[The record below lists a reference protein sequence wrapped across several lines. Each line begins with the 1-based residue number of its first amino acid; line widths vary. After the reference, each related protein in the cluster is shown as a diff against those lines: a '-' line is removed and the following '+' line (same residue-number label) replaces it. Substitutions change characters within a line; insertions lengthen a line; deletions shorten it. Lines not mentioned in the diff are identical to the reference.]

1 MQSSSTRRPSRLS
14 DRIKKA
20 KNASSLF
27 RTPTSNSTTASLTM
41 GKIIRKEIVDPSI
54 RATASR
60 SFSVSHLQRQ
70 AFLKEQVKK
79 KTKPHLAQPS
89 SLANHPSTVKLVES
103 PVTKSQKVSSQSS
116 IHEKNQ
122 ATSRRMQYLQSLRN
136 KTNSKKNTHGI
147 WTANVHSIISDPCDN
162 YNDSQTVVDKK
173 ERQESAINEESRKP
187 VSMRRTKSISFAEE
201 REPANRPDEKSF
213 HYEEGSFRRD
223 KAEDDL
229 SANPRSQYEVSLG
242 RHSTMHVALQSN
254 RSLNTDT
261 VAMILAMEREA
272 RKDINDDSLSS
283 TKALKQ
289 SLRKSEN
296 SLFAKMKRIR
306 ISSSAH
312 SEITSSTPY
321 ADESIHLEPQLQPH
335 HSTTSRV
342 RESLGESCQMQRGD
356 TSSSHR
362 EKAKAIIAKRSSKG
376 FYPATASSSNI
387 TDSIDLHQSSM
398 PRQYPVGLD
407 QQYVTDRIVEP
418 LYPQMQYNT
427 SYVPSDHH
435 YGSMSQ
441 IDLQCAYGYART
453 GEAPLGLI
461 PETSTYQRNSIK
473 NICQGQFHNEPHV
486 SESVA
491 TPTIRNH
498 TQSTAVTSIIS
509 AQNSEQFNIHTVKRL
524 ESNQSQ
530 SKHASSIQAET
541 NQHVSYAM
549 NDFDQPLKS
558 NHPAQNEYAF
568 SIHAGTDQ
576 EIVHARYDADQPFES
591 NQAQSKHDSSIQAE
605 TDQEIAHAMFDAD
618 QPFESNQAQ
627 SKHISSI
634 QADQEIAH
642 ARYDADQ
649 PLESN
654 PAQSK
659 HDSSIQAETNQEIA
673 HAMFD
678 ADQPFES
685 NPAQNEHTSSI
696 QADQEIAHARYD
708 DDQPLESNPAQNI
721 CSSQA
726 VAGDNAFQNTKKHS
740 MYVNEENFPH
750 PAIHKTNETANTTML
765 ITDLIRP
772 ARKRAVADS
781 DIESSNL
788 AVTQSLHLSSS
799 RRSSKRSDSE
809 LKSRSNSVRMSRSTR
824 YSSYSQSSAS
834 SYSSDSGSYS
844 SRPGSYDDKSVS
856 YYTSDGW

>member
-1 MQSSSTRRPSRLS
+1 
-14 DRIKKA
+14 
-20 KNASSLF
+20 
-27 RTPTSNSTTASLTM
+27 
-41 GKIIRKEIVDPSI
+41 
-54 RATASR
+54 
-60 SFSVSHLQRQ
+60 
-70 AFLKEQVKK
+70 
-79 KTKPHLAQPS
+79 
-89 SLANHPSTVKLVES
+89 
-103 PVTKSQKVSSQSS
+103 
-116 IHEKNQ
+116 
-122 ATSRRMQYLQSLRN
+122 
-136 KTNSKKNTHGI
+136 
-147 WTANVHSIISDPCDN
+147 
-162 YNDSQTVVDKK
+162 
-173 ERQESAINEESRKP
+173 
-187 VSMRRTKSISFAEE
+187 
-201 REPANRPDEKSF
+201 
-213 HYEEGSFRRD
+213 
-223 KAEDDL
+223 
-229 SANPRSQYEVSLG
+229 
-242 RHSTMHVALQSN
+242 
-254 RSLNTDT
+254 
-261 VAMILAMEREA
+261 
-272 RKDINDDSLSS
+272 
-283 TKALKQ
+283 
-289 SLRKSEN
+289 
-296 SLFAKMKRIR
+296 
-306 ISSSAH
+306 
-312 SEITSSTPY
+312 
-321 ADESIHLEPQLQPH
+321 
-335 HSTTSRV
+335 
-342 RESLGESCQMQRGD
+342 MQRGD

-376 FYPATASSSNI
+376 FYPAMASSSNK
-387 TDSIDLHQSSM
+387 TDSIDVHQSSM
-398 PRQYPVGLD
+398 PRQYPFGLD

-418 LYPQMQYNT
+418 LHPQMQYNT

-473 NICQGQFHNEPHV
+473 NICGGQFHNEPHV

-509 AQNSEQFNIHTVKRL
+509 AQNSEQFNLDTVKRL

-530 SKHASSIQAET
+530 RKHASSIQAET
-541 NQHVSYAM
+541 NQNISYAI

-558 NHPAQNEYAF
+558 NPAQNEYAS
-568 SIHAGTDQ
+568 SIHVGTDHQ
-576 EIVHARYDADQPFES
+576 MKIAHARYDADQPLES
-591 NQAQSKHDSSIQAE
+591 NQAQNKHDSSIQAE
-605 TDQEIAHAMFDAD
+605 INQETAHAMFDAD
-618 QPFESNQAQ
+618 EPLESNPAQ
-627 SKHISSI
+627 NEYASSI

-642 ARYDADQ
+642 ARYDDDH

-654 PAQSK
+654 PAQKK
-659 HDSSIQAETNQEIA
+659 HNSSIQAETNQEIA

-678 ADQPFES
+678 ADEPLES
-685 NPAQNEHTSSI
+685 NPAQNEYASSI

-708 DDQPLESNPAQNI
+708 DDHPLESNPAQNI
-721 CSSQA
+721 HSSQA
-726 VAGDNAFQNTKKHS
+726 VARDNTFQNTKKHS

-750 PAIHKTNETANTTML
+750 PAIHKTNETASTTML

-781 DIESSNL
+781 DIESSKL
-788 AVTQSLHLSSS
+788 AATQSPHVSSS

>member
-1 MQSSSTRRPSRLS
+1 
-14 DRIKKA
+14 
-20 KNASSLF
+20 
-27 RTPTSNSTTASLTM
+27 
-41 GKIIRKEIVDPSI
+41 
-54 RATASR
+54 
-60 SFSVSHLQRQ
+60 
-70 AFLKEQVKK
+70 
-79 KTKPHLAQPS
+79 
-89 SLANHPSTVKLVES
+89 
-103 PVTKSQKVSSQSS
+103 
-116 IHEKNQ
+116 
-122 ATSRRMQYLQSLRN
+122 
-136 KTNSKKNTHGI
+136 
-147 WTANVHSIISDPCDN
+147 
-162 YNDSQTVVDKK
+162 
-173 ERQESAINEESRKP
+173 
-187 VSMRRTKSISFAEE
+187 
-201 REPANRPDEKSF
+201 
-213 HYEEGSFRRD
+213 
-223 KAEDDL
+223 
-229 SANPRSQYEVSLG
+229 
-242 RHSTMHVALQSN
+242 
-254 RSLNTDT
+254 
-261 VAMILAMEREA
+261 
-272 RKDINDDSLSS
+272 
-283 TKALKQ
+283 
-289 SLRKSEN
+289 
-296 SLFAKMKRIR
+296 
-306 ISSSAH
+306 
-312 SEITSSTPY
+312 
-321 ADESIHLEPQLQPH
+321 
-335 HSTTSRV
+335 
-342 RESLGESCQMQRGD
+342 MQRGD

-618 QPFESNQAQ
+618 QPFESN
-627 SKHISSI
+627 
-634 QADQEIAH
+634 
-642 ARYDADQ
+642 
-649 PLESN
+649 
-654 PAQSK
+654 
-659 HDSSIQAETNQEIA
+659 
-673 HAMFD
+673 
-678 ADQPFES
+678 
-685 NPAQNEHTSSI
+685 PAQNEHTSSI

-844 SRPGSYDDKSVS
+844 SRSGSYDDKSIS